1 MFLKISHRS
10 DKKKESLTK
19 LSDEKLIA
27 YFRKKN
33 DPEVVGVLFERYIH
47 LVFGVCLKYLQDQDK
62 ARDTSMEI
70 FEKLF
75 EYLPKYNI
83 EQFPSW
89 LHTVSKNFCLMKQ
102 REKTRILFEQ
112 EISKKYEYNK
122 IVESD
127 TGLHLYIEREKQ
139 LDELETGLGQLKR
152 EQELCIRL
160 FYLQD
165 MSYQDI
171 ATNLG
176 LDIKQVK
183 SYIQNGKRN
192 LKNII
197 LKSKK
202 RAKRDKPLF
211 MNYLSEH
218 DEYQK

>member
-1 MFLKISHRS
+1 MFLKDAHRS
-10 DKKKESLTK
+10 NTKKESLTK

-27 YFRKKN
+27 YFREKE
-33 DPEVVGVLFERYIH
+33 DPEIIGVLFERYIH
-47 LVFGVCLKYLQDQDK
+47 LVFGVCLKYLQDKEK

-75 EYLPKYNI
+75 EILPKYKI
-83 EQFPSW
+83 EKFPPW
-89 LHTVSKNFCLMKQ
+89 LHTISKNTCLMKQ
-102 REKTRILFEQ
+102 RKKTRLLFEE
-112 EISKKYEYNK
+112 EIAKKYEFDK
-122 IVESD
+122 IVESN

-139 LDELETGLGQLKR
+139 LDNMEKAMGQLKR

-171 ATNLG
+171 ADNMS

-197 LKSKK
+197 LKT
-202 RAKRDKPLF
+202 RKRDKIESPF
-211 MNYLSEH
+211 AANYYTE
-218 DEYQK
+218 DGYIK

>member
-1 MFLKISHRS
+1 MFLKAAHRS
-10 DKKKESLTK
+10 NKKKESLTK

-27 YFRKKN
+27 NFREKE
-33 DPEVVGVLFERYIH
+33 DPEIIGVLFERYIH
-47 LVFGVCLKYLQDQDK
+47 LVFGVCLKYLQDKEK

-75 EYLPKYNI
+75 EILPKYKI
-83 EQFPSW
+83 EQFPPW
-89 LHTVSKNFCLMKQ
+89 LHTISKNTCLMKQ
-102 REKTRILFEQ
+102 RKKTRLLFEE
-112 EISKKYEYNK
+112 EIAKKYEFDK
-122 IVESD
+122 IVETN

-139 LDELETGLGQLKR
+139 LDNMEKAMGQLKR

-171 ATNLG
+171 ADNMR

-197 LKSKK
+197 LKTS
-202 RAKRDKPLF
+202 KRDKIESPF
-211 MNYLSEH
+211 ATNYYTE
-218 DEYQK
+218 DGYNK